1 MSPVWIIEGA
11 DPQADPVA
19 ERNIAERKL
28 AALRDAVRK
37 HQLEIGSDAPEP
49 RPQDRHL
56 YDRLREIC
64 GEA

>member
-1 MSPVWIIEGA
+1 MTPVWIIEGA
-11 DPQADPVA
+11 HPGADPVA

-37 HQLEIGSDAPEP
+37 HQLEIGGHAPEP